1 MGSYVTAAGGETLKD
16 LYRQLNPAMDY
27 ATFQKEVA
35 SVNGGPLKV
44 LDGGALEFGQKL
56 NLPDSLQIN
65 AKPNSLVSQALSSG
79 PFDLSAAQQT
89 GTIRIN
95 PATGTPV
102 AAIDPS
108 ARQTA
113 ARVTETMSQKPVA
126 PGENRKVDY
135 LREGTPDAAWAKDT
149 LAKLDPA
156 TKALSYEDAF
166 KKYQEANKLT
176 VDGKPGPETLRKMQ
190 EQAKANADLSKSRDP
205 ATQAL
210 MRWPQAVEDAAP
222 AAKAADAAP
231 AAKAADAA
239 PAAKAA
245 DAAPA
250 AKAADAAPAAKAAD
264 AAPAA
269 KAADAAPAAKAADA
283 APAAKAARDVTVI
296 EKEIASKK
304 LEIGALQGAPDPAST
319 RVRQQKIDG
328 LKAEQTK
335 LEASPEFKAV
345 KTLRDNQAKLK
356 SLEEDRMILPS
367 GKDIEDR
374 TNSMRKLRE
383 EVAVQEKAVA
393 PFKAKVE
400 ADEKRITGDLFGLQ
414 HRYASTS
421 ATHHFD
427 GQVANLRNQVATLE
441 TEMKNNPGYQA
452 LTTYREAKTKLQQLR
467 ADSMFMP
474 SGGDIEKRMKA
485 IEQAEAV
492 VKQYEAAHTP

>member
-222 AAKAADAAP
+222 AAP
-231 AAKAADAA
+231 AAK
-239 PAAKAA
+239 P
-245 DAAPA
+245 
-250 AKAADAAPAAKAAD
+250 
-264 AAPAA
+264 
-269 KAADAAPAAKAADA
+269 ADAAPAAKAADA

-393 PFKAKVE
+393 PFTAKVE

-452 LTTYREAKTKLQQLR
+452 LTTYRETKTKLQQLR

-474 SGGDIEKRMKA
+474 SGADIEKRMKA